1 MKSDEHVFTRPK
13 SVRMFVILH
22 FFLLGL
28 FIAKPI
34 DCLADSNDSTKHIG
48 FQVSVGM
55 GNYINIDK
63 YTKKFVYPHS
73 SYNISAEI
81 NHSALP
87 SDSSIYDSDYNYPL
101 LSLGFRYHFNK
112 VSMHRYPD
120 TDWGMAQEVN
130 YDSHLGN

>member
-28 FIAKPI
+28 FFAKPI
-34 DCLADSNDSTKHIG
+34 YCLADRNDSTKHIG

-87 SDSSIYDSDYNYPL
+87 SDSSIYDS
-101 LSLGFRYHFNK
+101 
-112 VSMHRYPD
+112 
-120 TDWGMAQEVN
+120 
-130 YDSHLGN
+130 